1 MKRLVFASI
10 ICAMLLAVAGTSF
23 AAQVLLAVPQA
34 WQHKDTNMWCNV
46 CGAGVIHAWNHA
58 TLCNHCGMYCGP
70 GACSMYAM
78 FMARGIPFT
87 NQDNIYDNGKSAQGE
102 VVGNGTL
109 ETHGVG
115 MYVGLGGWPPE
126 VQQAFAYAVGIQPYQ
141 HGPVANGFPVI
152 TAAIVKW
159 YIDNNQPI
167 LWIDIGTWPSDQSG
181 IPSGLYYESGHCKI
195 ISGYDDNNTPGDLHD
210 DSYRIHDPWPTS
222 GSPYWVAQNLVIDPV
237 DIYLTMGAPIATEK
251 ETWGSIKK
259 EFER

>member
-1 MKRLVFASI
+1 
-10 ICAMLLAVAGTSF
+10 
-23 AAQVLLAVPQA
+23 
-34 WQHKDTNMWCNV
+34 
-46 CGAGVIHAWNHA
+46 
-58 TLCNHCGMYCGP
+58 
-70 GACSMYAM
+70 MYAM

-87 NQDNIYDNGKSAQGE
+87 NQDDIYDNGKSAQGE

-167 LWIDIGTWPSDQSG
+167 LWIDIGTWPPDQSG

-195 ISGYDDNNTPGDLHD
+195 ISGYDDNNTPGDL
-210 DSYRIHDPWPTS
+210 IHGRPPVRHTTWLRTS
-222 GSPYWVAQNLVIDPV
+222 SSIRLISISRWVRRSPRKRKR
-237 DIYLTMGAPIATEK
+237 GAE
-251 ETWGSIKK
+251 
-259 EFER
+259 